1 MATADT
7 LSFFHTSMTQLTA
20 QTLDDAIA
28 RYLRSKSKG
37 GPDSGTYHHSARTAL
52 NRWREWL
59 EPTDVEA
66 LAETDAGASVMRRY
80 AQSLTERVGDDEL
93 AASSAQT
100 YYNIVSGFLSYCV
113 RDGMLP
119 TNPALRDRAREELPT
134 DDGDGRQQFW
144 DPETRDRF
152 LRWINER
159 TYEAIETDGRAA
171 RLEARDRAFVYLLAY
186 SGVRGAEVL
195 RTSADDR
202 EGRQGLRWRNVT
214 LPASEDDQESGTL
227 RVFGKA
233 QEWET
238 TPLPRQA
245 IFAVRQYR
253 SLLDDPPGQWPV
265 FPTEHAPSKYRV
277 ARSALATT
285 HGLSD
290 ETIETVLDE
299 QYIDTVLCKYEI
311 APPAVTVNGMRT
323 HMQTLCEQADIDIE
337 GEYLKLHGA
346 RRGLGDTVFRVDRGE
361 AQDLLRHRSLQTTK
375 DAYSHIEAEERAE
388 RVSDILDTVE

>member
-1 MATADT
+1 
-7 LSFFHTSMTQLTA
+7 MTELTTQA
-20 QTLDDAIA
+20 FDEAIE

-37 GPDSGTYHHSARTAL
+37 GPDSGTYQQAARTAL
-52 NRWREWL
+52 TRWRDWL
-59 EPTDVEA
+59 SSTDIAA
-66 LAETDAGASVMRRY
+66 LTDIDDGARVMRRY
-80 AQSLTERVGDDEL
+80 AQHLTERVGNDEL

-113 RDGMLP
+113 RDGVLP

-134 DDGDGRQQFW
+134 DDSDGKQQFW
-144 DPETRDRF
+144 DPDTREQF
-152 LRWINER
+152 LRWIDDR
-159 TYEAIETDGRAA
+159 AYDAIETDGRDAH
-171 RLEARDRAFVYLLAY
+171 LEARDRAFVSLLAY
-186 SGVRGAEVL
+186 SGVRGAEIL

-202 EGRQGLRWRNVT
+202 EGRQGLRWHNIT
-214 LPASEDDQESGTL
+214 LPDPDADQESGTL

-245 IFAVRQYR
+245 VFAVRQYR
-253 SLLDDPPGQWPV
+253 SLLDEPPGQWPV
-265 FPTEHAPSKYRV
+265 VPTDHAPSKYRV
-277 ARSALATT
+277 ARDKLAAI
-285 HGLSD
+285 HGLSAS
-290 ETIETVLDE
+290 EIETVLDE
-299 QYIDTVLCKYEI
+299 QPIDAVLREYTI
-311 APPAVTVNGMRT
+311 APPAVTVNGMRS
-323 HMQTLCEQADIDIE
+323 HMQTLCEHAGIDID

-388 RVSDILDTVE
+388 RVSDILDSVE

>member
-1 MATADT
+1 M
-7 LSFFHTSMTQLTA
+7 
-20 QTLDDAIA
+20 
-28 RYLRSKSKG
+28 
-37 GPDSGTYHHSARTAL
+37 
-52 NRWREWL
+52 
-59 EPTDVEA
+59 
-66 LAETDAGASVMRRY
+66 
-80 AQSLTERVGDDEL
+80 
-93 AASSAQT
+93 
-100 YYNIVSGFLSYCV
+100 
-113 RDGMLP
+113 RDGVLP

-144 DPETRDRF
+144 DPDTRDRF
-152 LRWINER
+152 LHWIDER
-159 TYEAIETDGRAA
+159 AYDAIEADGLDA

-202 EGRQGLRWRNVT
+202 EGRQGLRWHNVT
-214 LPASEDDQESGTL
+214 LPAPEDNQESGTL

-245 IFAVRQYR
+245 VFAVGQYR
-253 SLLDDPPGQWPV
+253 SLLDDPSSQWPV
-265 FPTEHAPSKYRV
+265 VPTEHAPSKYRV
-277 ARSALATT
+277 AREELAAS
-285 HGLSD
+285 HGLSETEIETILD
-290 ETIETVLDE
+290 ETA
-299 QYIDTVLCKYEI
+299 IDTVLHEYEI
-311 APPAVTVNGMRT
+311 APPAVTVNGMRS
-323 HMQTLCEQADIDIE
+323 HMQTLCEQAGINIE

-388 RVSDILDTVE
+388 RVSDILDSVE

>member
-1 MATADT
+1 MTELTAD
-7 LSFFHTSMTQLTA
+7 A
-20 QTLDDAIA
+20 LDAAID

-37 GPDSGTYHHSARTAL
+37 GANSGTYQQAARTAL
-52 NRWREWL
+52 DRWREWL
-59 EPTDVEA
+59 TPTDINA
-66 LAETDAGASVMRRY
+66 LETDAGARVMRRY
-80 AQSLTERVGDDEL
+80 AQQLTERVGDDEL
-93 AASSAQT
+93 AAASART
-100 YYNIVSGFLSYCV
+100 YYNIISGFLSYCV
-113 RDGMLP
+113 RDGVLP

-134 DDGDGRQQFW
+134 DDEDGRQQFW
-144 DPETRDRF
+144 DPETREQF
-152 LRWINER
+152 LRWIDER
-159 TYEAIETDGRAA
+159 AYEAIDADGRDA
-171 RLEARDRAFVYLLAY
+171 RLEARDRAFVHLLAY

-202 EGRQGLRWRNVT
+202 EGRQGLRWHNVT
-214 LPASEDDQESGTL
+214 LPDPEADQASGTL

-245 IFAVRQYR
+245 VFAVQQYR
-253 SLLDDPPGQWPV
+253 TLLDDPPRQWPV

-277 ARSALATT
+277 AREELAAS
-285 HGLSD
+285 HGLS
-290 ETIETVLDE
+290 ETAIETVLDE
-299 QYIDTVLCKYEI
+299 TAIETVLHEYEI
-311 APPAVTVNGMRT
+311 APPAVTVNGMRN
-323 HMQTLCEQADIDIE
+323 HIQTLCGEAGIDID

-388 RVSDILDTVE
+388 RVSDILDNVK